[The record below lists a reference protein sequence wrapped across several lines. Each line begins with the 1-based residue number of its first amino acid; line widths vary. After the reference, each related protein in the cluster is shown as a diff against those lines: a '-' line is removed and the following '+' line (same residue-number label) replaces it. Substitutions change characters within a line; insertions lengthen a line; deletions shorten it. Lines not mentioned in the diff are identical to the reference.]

1 MNSIRIMIIVG
12 LLVLL
17 ISKII
22 VYRIEQKNP
31 VDHANLNEQF
41 HCDLCDDEIRLMLE
55 DIQKHI
61 FPYYDYKKIIELIVN
76 DYYESYVKDLIDE
89 EIGIDEYDEY
99 EEYEVID

>member
-22 VYRIEQKNP
+22 VYWIEQKKP
-31 VDHANLNEQF
+31 VDHVNPSEQF

-55 DIQKHI
+55 DIREHI
-61 FPYYDYKKIIELIVN
+61 FPYYDYKKIIELVVN
-76 DYYESYVKDLIDE
+76 DYYIRYVKDLIDE
-89 EIGIDEYDEY
+89 EIGI
-99 EEYEVID
+99 EEI